1 MEYSDGQNPKE
12 AARMTHQPMKG
23 VKMVEVA
30 QFTFTPAAGAVLA
43 DWGAD
48 VIKVEH
54 AVTGDA
60 QRGFRAG
67 LGGLAEGK
75 FHPIMEHPNRGK
87 RSIGLAL
94 ETLGGH
100 EVLLDLVRGADIFLI
115 NFLPDAR
122 KRLKLEVEDIRQ
134 ANPKII
140 YARGSGHGQR
150 GPDAVKGGYDGST
163 FWCRA
168 GSAWSATPSDS
179 PRVINQPAGAY
190 GDSIGGMTIA
200 GGIAGALFWRER
212 TGEPSVVDVSLMS
225 VGAWMMGLNI
235 NNALLAGQVTPP
247 PPLTA
252 PMNVAVNP
260 TLGMFRTSDERWIN
274 FTMLQPGRY
283 FADVCKHLGVEYLL
297 EDERFQTAEGL
308 MEHANEAGVVVAEAI
323 RQKPY
328 GYWVEHLQTMEGQW
342 APVQDPLEVADDP
355 QMEANGYMLPIVDA
369 DGKPR
374 RLVASPVQF
383 DDTPPTLRRAPQ
395 FAEDTDDILREL
407 GKTEDEIIQLK
418 IDGAVT

>member
-1 MEYSDGQNPKE
+1 
-12 AARMTHQPMKG
+12 MTHQPMQG

-60 QRGFRAG
+60 QRGFKAG
-67 LGGLAEGK
+67 LGGVAEGS

-94 ETLGGH
+94 EH
-100 EVLLDLVRGADIFLI
+100 PAAYDVLMELVRDADIFLI

-122 KRLKLEVEDIRQ
+122 QRLELEVEDIRK

-150 GPDAVKGGYDGST
+150 GDDAVKGGYDGST
-163 FWCRA
+163 FWCRT
-168 GSAWSATPSDS
+168 GSAWSATASDA
-179 PRVINQPAGAY
+179 PRVTNQPAGAY

-225 VGAWMMGLNI
+225 VGAWMMGLGI
-235 NNALLAGQVTPP
+235 NNAMLTGSVMQP
-247 PPLTA
+247 PPLSA

-260 TLGMFRTSDERWIN
+260 TIGMFKTSDDRWIN

-283 FADVCKHLGVEYLL
+283 FADVCKHMGLEHLL
-297 EDERFQTAEGL
+297 ADERFQTAEGL
-308 MEHANEAGVVVAEAI
+308 MEHADIAGAEVAKAFSE
-323 RQKPY
+323 KPY
-328 GYWVEHLQTMEGQW
+328 AYWVEHLKTMEGQW
-342 APVQDPLEVADDP
+342 APVQNPLEVAADP
-355 QMEANGYMLPIVDA
+355 QMEANGYVLPVVDA
-369 DGKPR
+369 DGKDR
-374 RLVASPVQF
+374 RLIASPVQF
-383 DDTPPTLRRAPQ
+383 DETPPTLTRGPQ
-395 FAEDTDDILREL
+395 FAEHTDDILREL
-407 GKTEDEIIQLK
+407 GKTEEEIIQLK